1 MVPTVGGI
9 LSPQGLLSPNL
20 DRTGH
25 LLLHSDV
32 ARRLPTY
39 VKKAVRKTRINYA
52 TNRVRVLP
60 NFLIIGSQRAGTS
73 SLFSYL
79 RTHPAVVPSYVKEVH
94 YFDRNF
100 QRGLGW
106 YRSFFPTVAYREVV
120 RRRTG
125 LEPAIGEATPGYIF
139 HPLVPERAAGLLPQ
153 VKLIVLVRNP
163 VDRAYSS
170 YWHRRAQGL
179 EDLPSFEQAIAK
191 ESQRLEAEESQT
203 LDGDDYTSS
212 ARRLHSYLTRG
223 LYAEQLTRWFGLFPR
238 DQFLIERSE
247 DFFTEPAAVMKR
259 VCDFL
264 ELPDLNLSDYRIH
277 NSLSSGRMEPG
288 TRRDLAEYFFPHNQR
303 LYELIGRDLG
313 WDA

>member
-1 MVPTVGGI
+1 M
-9 LSPQGLLSPNL
+9 
-20 DRTGH
+20 
-25 LLLHSDV
+25 
-32 ARRLPTY
+32 LPTY
-39 VKKAVRKTRINYA
+39 MKKAARKTRVNYA

-79 RTHPAVVPSYVKEVH
+79 RNHPAVVPSYVKEVH
-94 YFDRNF
+94 YFDRNY
-100 QRGLGW
+100 QRGVGW
-106 YRSFFPTVAYREVV
+106 YRSFFPTVLYREAL

-139 HPLVPERAAGLLPQ
+139 HALAPERVALLLPN
-153 VKLIVLVRNP
+153 VRLIVLLRNP

-179 EDLPSFEQAIAK
+179 EDLPSFEEAIAK
-191 ESQRLEAEESQT
+191 EPRRLEGDDSQT

-223 LYAEQLTRWFGLFPR
+223 IYADQLTKWFGLFPR

-259 VCDFL
+259 VCAFL

-277 NSLSSGRMEPG
+277 NPLSSGRMEPG
-288 TRRDLAEYFFPHNQR
+288 TRRDLAEYFLPHNLR
-303 LYELIGRDLG
+303 LYELIGRDLA
-313 WDA
+313 WDS